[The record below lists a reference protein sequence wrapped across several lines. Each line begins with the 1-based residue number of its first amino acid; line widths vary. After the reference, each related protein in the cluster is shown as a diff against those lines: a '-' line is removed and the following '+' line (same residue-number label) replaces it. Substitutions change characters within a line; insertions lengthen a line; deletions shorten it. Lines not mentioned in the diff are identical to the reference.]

1 VTFPNPHFSLQN
13 LTSHRQQGYGVS
25 YDNVRLELLFFEFTT
40 GEPHPLSST
49 HTVLLPPIFSFEF
62 AHVKTEVLGD
72 HILLSVR
79 RRTGQASF
87 YLVSWKIGTVTHVSG
102 LRLVS
107 HHNSQAQTKSL
118 KLRSL
123 SDSWTP
129 LWGGAPKLAV
139 IDNNLI
145 ALIKDSANSLEIC
158 KLEVTASSGP
168 RLRTMCFLDLPPLT
182 SEASCVLSIAVEE
195 WVPTSKHHARSS
207 SSRKHHIP
215 FYSSTVGTITFLLD
229 YRTYFK
235 GVGRP
240 FRCTIT
246 ISVAAILSVI
256 RATNGV
262 CHVPW
267 KDWGPSGTRIF
278 ELETN
283 SLISVGP
290 FWIMDLSPLA
300 VRDYDLL
307 RTRCT
312 QSTTE
317 DTSSSHPQPPVSSS
331 TEVFGEHWEGGSVET
346 HLPYRDVV
354 ANDLDFG
361 DFPWIMGDREWI
373 VGIKALVRPF
383 LFCGPISRSES
394 DHASA
399 AALLQEEGTSVT
411 VYHVG

>member
-1 VTFPNPHFSLQN
+1 MSFPNPRFFLQN
-13 LTSHRQQGYGVS
+13 LTSHRQQGYDVS
-25 YDNVRLELLFFEFTT
+25 YDTVRLELVFFEFTT

-49 HTVLLPPIFSFEF
+49 HTVLLPPIFGFEF
-62 AHVKTEVLGD
+62 SHVKTEVLGD

-79 RRTGQASF
+79 RRTGQACF
-87 YLVSWKIGTVTHVSG
+87 YLVSWKIGTVTHVSS
-102 LRLVS
+102 LRLVL

-123 SDSWTP
+123 SDKWTP
-129 LWGGAPKLAV
+129 LWGGAPKLVV

-158 KLEVTASSGP
+158 KLEVTASPRP

-182 SEASCVLSIAVEE
+182 SEASCVLSMAIKE
-195 WVPTSKHHARSS
+195 WVPTWKHYARSS
-207 SSRKHHIP
+207 SSRKHHTP
-215 FYSSTVGTITFLLD
+215 FYSSTVGTISLLLD
-229 YRTYFK
+229 YRTYSK
-235 GVGRP
+235 GAGRP

-267 KDWGPSGTRIF
+267 KDWGPSGTRIA
-278 ELETN
+278 EMGTT

-290 FWIMDLSPLA
+290 FWIADLLPLA

-331 TEVFGEHWEGGSVET
+331 TEVFGEHWEAGSVET

-354 ANDLDFG
+354 ANNLDFE
-361 DFPWIMGDREWI
+361 DFLYIMADREWI
-373 VGIKALVRPF
+373 VAIDALVRPF

-399 AALLQEEGTSVT
+399 AALLQEEGSSVT